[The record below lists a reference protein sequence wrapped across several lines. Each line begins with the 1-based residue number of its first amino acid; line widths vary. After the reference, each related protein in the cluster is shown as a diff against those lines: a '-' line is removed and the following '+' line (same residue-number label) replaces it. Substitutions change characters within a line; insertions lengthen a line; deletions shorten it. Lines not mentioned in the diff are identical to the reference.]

1 MEYVSPEGLRLD
13 GRRPKE
19 LRQLKAELGVLA
31 SADGS
36 AMFEMGNT
44 KVLAAVFGPKP
55 IENRSQEDEKRCL
68 VKCEYAMA
76 SFSTGERR
84 RRGKGDR
91 RATEITKAIR
101 NCLEQTILVEL
112 MPRSQIDVYV
122 QVLQADGGTRCA
134 CINAAFMALA
144 AAAVPMR
151 DILASCAAGYL
162 ESTAL
167 LDLNYVEDSGGG
179 PDVAVAIHPICAA
192 AFKPVAP
199 LLSNLQ
205 DSGGGPDVAVAIHPN
220 YQDRVVLLQQDNRV
234 AIETFEEVMQL
245 AVAGCRAVG
254 EFMRQQLLE
263 HTQKLAAA
271 RAAGEQQ
278 AAAAQEDDDAL
289 DEDDY

>member
-55 IENRSQEDEKRCL
+55 VETRSQEDDKRCL

-179 PDVAVAIHPICAA
+179 PDVAVAIHPN
-192 AFKPVAP
+192 F
-199 LLSNLQ
+199 
-205 DSGGGPDVAVAIHPN
+205 D
-220 YQDRVVLLQQDNRV
+220 DRVVLLQQDNRV
-234 AIETFEEVMQL
+234 AIETFEEVLQL

-254 EFMRQQLLE
+254 EFMRQRLLE
-263 HTQKLAAA
+263 HTDALAAA
-271 RAAGEQQ
+271 REAGQPQEGAA
-278 AAAAQEDDDAL
+278 DDNEDAL